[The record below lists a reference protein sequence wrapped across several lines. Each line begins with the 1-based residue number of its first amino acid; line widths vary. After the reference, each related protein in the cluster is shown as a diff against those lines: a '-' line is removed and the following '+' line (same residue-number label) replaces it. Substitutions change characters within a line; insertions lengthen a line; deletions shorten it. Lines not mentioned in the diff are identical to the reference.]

1 MPRTSDNDALL
12 QRFAPLAMTT
22 KPVSE
27 LARETL
33 RQLAIRKLQP
43 TPDNYQAIYDE
54 ISGQIS
60 QPAFPEMRLRQI
72 ARILPGQTTDQKR
85 LLEQFSN
92 AVDGKDWTALQNTL
106 VGYATL
112 GLKPVSAEMADS
124 APMPGTLNTVFA
136 EHLARLVDNILPA
149 VGEDDDRMQALG
161 QELITW
167 LRQPMPTLAETE
179 KLLSN
184 FSYRLS
190 FAAEDQAAIRSGLL
204 MLLQLVFENIA
215 VLSADDAWL
224 QGQAQALRDAAT
236 PPLTLR
242 RLDDVQRRLKDVV
255 FKQAEAKERA
265 VAAQQQMRELL
276 ATFIDRLAQ
285 MDENSAAFHEQL
297 SGCAERIGHASSLQE
312 LQPVLQEVMAATQA
326 MSQKSSA
333 MRTELHNLRERAD
346 TAHGE
351 IERLRKELELTSAQ
365 ARHDPLTG
373 SLNRKGLDEALER
386 EISLSLRSDAPL
398 CVALLDLDNFKV
410 LNDRLGHATGDAA
423 LVHLAA
429 TARAAMRPQD
439 QLARYGG
446 EEFVIVLPN
455 TALEQGVEAIK
466 RLQRELTTHYFISNN
481 EHVLITFSAGVAQ
494 LAPNETSEQ
503 ALKRADQAMYL
514 AKRAGKNRVVAG

>member
-1 MPRTSDNDALL
+1 MPRTSDNYALL

-22 KPVSE
+22 KSVSE
-27 LARETL
+27 FARETL
-33 RQLAIRKLQP
+33 KQLAIRKLQP

-60 QPAFPEMRLRQI
+60 QPAFPDMRLRQI
-72 ARILPGQTTDQKR
+72 ARILPAQTAGQKR
-85 LLEQFSN
+85 LLDQFS
-92 AVDGKDWTALQNTL
+92 AAIESQDWTALQNTL

-124 APMPGTLNTVFA
+124 VPMPRTLNTVFA

-161 QELITW
+161 QELIAW
-167 LRQPMPTLAETE
+167 LRQPMPALAETE

-297 SGCAERIGHASSLQE
+297 SGCAE
-312 LQPVLQEVMAATQA
+312 
-326 MSQKSSA
+326 
-333 MRTELHNLRERAD
+333 LHSLRERAD

-455 TALEQGVEAIK
+455 TALEQGVDAIK

-494 LAPNETSEQ
+494 LASNETSEQ